1 MADPASGSDAD
12 KDIDQG
18 DFGEDDT
25 GNENLE
31 IVGEEERIDEIK
43 RNAETSGT
51 CGENLTWS
59 LVDGVL
65 TISGTGEMESYD
77 LNQNVTAPWY
87 EDRDLVTNV
96 IIEEGVTSIGGG
108 AFYCCS
114 GLTSVT
120 IPEGVTSIREDA
132 FFNCSGLTSVTIP
145 EGVTSIGEN
154 AFLNCSGLTSITIP
168 EGVTSIEGYAFS
180 GCSGLTSVTIPEG
193 VTLIEWYAFS
203 GCSRLTSV
211 TIPEGVTSI
220 GGWTF
225 SDCSGLMSVTIPEG
239 VTFIGWCAFSGCN
252 SLTNVYYNGNESDW
266 SAISIEDG
274 NTEFLYSVIH
284 YNNGHISGV
293 CGTPSVQDLTW
304 TLIDGTLTISGTGD
318 MASCGTG
325 MFELSSAPWYE
336 SRAQIRH
343 VDIEQGVTSI
353 GDSAFGGCDNMASI
367 TTSNSVTNIE
377 SYAFRECSSLTN
389 VIVPDSVTTIGYA
402 AFSGCGSL
410 TDITIPE
417 SVVNI
422 GANTFENCGSLAS
435 IVFPAGVTS
444 IGDYTLTGCTNL
456 AEVVIPDSVTSI
468 GNNAFFGCSSLTNVT
483 IPDNVV
489 SIGNNAFAHCTGL
502 TSVTIPDS
510 VTHMGDVA
518 FSNCGLVE
526 VRIPSNLTSIAGEM
540 FYGCANLKSVA
551 IPKAVTSIEVS
562 AFYGCDG
569 LTDVYYQGN
578 ESDWSG
584 ILIGE
589 FNEPLLNAAIHYN
602 STQYDSPIDPADITI
617 NADGLGDA
625 VLYVPYSGTI
635 KLSQGAETYEPTFKV
650 VTGTLPGGLWLDP
663 ASGEI
668 SGTPTES
675 GSFPVTVEAALS
687 VGEGEN
693 ISIQGELTILVK
705 ENTDDNIFESCDE
718 GYELEQPIGE
728 KTDQGYV
735 LREYSD
741 QLFVSA
747 GKFEQF
753 VDLWFNG
760 EKLIR
765 EEDYTAESGST
776 RITVRKQTFENK
788 SKSGSNTISAEFRDE
803 DGNLKRTSQNFTV
816 ETDKPDENPGTG
828 NKPGIGGSGGVGGG
842 SGTGGSGGSGGG
854 SGTGGS
860 GGSGGGSG
868 SGGSGGSNSGS
879 GSGSGGNSA
888 MPYTND
894 SWVKD
899 EIGWRCKKPDNTWLT
914 NGWYLLPYNET
925 TGWYYFNEE
934 GYMATGWLK
943 DQEKWYYLNP
953 VSDGTLGVMVTG
965 WRLIDGKWY
974 YLNEQADGTEG
985 TMAASGW
992 RQIPWGESTAWY
1004 YFNQEG
1010 HMASGWIQDQGR
1022 RYYLNPASGQTQG
1035 AMMTGWQLIDEI
1047 WYYFNEQA
1055 DGTYGALMTNT
1066 WIGNYYVDNNGMRV

>member
-1 MADPASGSDAD
+1 MGILKRKLAQVLSVALVVSSLGPSGKLASAAAVRDDLEWLEKTEIMEMADPASGSDAD

-65 TISGTGEMESYD
+65 TISGTGEMESYSSR
-77 LNQNVTAPWY
+77 TSAPWY
-87 EDRDLVTNV
+87 KYKDGVANV
-96 IIEEGVTSIGGG
+96 VITDGITSIGDHAFQDCSGLTSITLPDELTSIGGSAFWGCSGLTSITLPNRITSIGGG
-108 AFYCCS
+108 AFSDCS
-114 GLTSVT
+114 NLTEIT
-120 IPEGVTSIREDA
+120 IPDKITSIRGNV
-132 FFNCSGLTSVTIP
+132 FR
-145 EGVTSIGEN
+145 
-154 AFLNCSGLTSITIP
+154 
-168 EGVTSIEGYAFS
+168 
-180 GCSGLTSVTIPEG
+180 GCSGLTSVTIPAG
-193 VTLIEWYAFS
+193 I
-203 GCSRLTSV
+203 
-211 TIPEGVTSI
+211 TSI
-220 GGWTF
+220 GN
-225 SDCSGLMSVTIPEG
+225 S
-239 VTFIGWCAFSGCN
+239 AFSGCN
-252 SLTNVYYNGNESDW
+252 SLTDVYYN
-266 SAISIEDG
+266 
-274 NTEFLYSVIH
+274 
-284 YNNGHISGV
+284 
-293 CGTPSVQDLTW
+293 
-304 TLIDGTLTISGTGD
+304 
-318 MASCGTG
+318 
-325 MFELSSAPWYE
+325 
-336 SRAQIRH
+336 
-343 VDIEQGVTSI
+343 
-353 GDSAFGGCDNMASI
+353 
-367 TTSNSVTNIE
+367 
-377 SYAFRECSSLTN
+377 
-389 VIVPDSVTTIGYA
+389 
-402 AFSGCGSL
+402 
-410 TDITIPE
+410 
-417 SVVNI
+417 
-422 GANTFENCGSLAS
+422 
-435 IVFPAGVTS
+435 
-444 IGDYTLTGCTNL
+444 
-456 AEVVIPDSVTSI
+456 
-468 GNNAFFGCSSLTNVT
+468 
-483 IPDNVV
+483 
-489 SIGNNAFAHCTGL
+489 
-502 TSVTIPDS
+502 
-510 VTHMGDVA
+510 
-518 FSNCGLVE
+518 
-526 VRIPSNLTSIAGEM
+526 
-540 FYGCANLKSVA
+540 
-551 IPKAVTSIEVS
+551 
-562 AFYGCDG
+562 
-569 LTDVYYQGN
+569 GN

-602 STQYDSPIDPADITI
+602 SAKYDSPIDPADITI

-635 KLSQGAETYEPTFKV
+635 KLSQGESYEPTFKV

-663 ASGEI
+663 TTGEI
-668 SGTPTES
+668 SGTPTEP
-675 GSFPVTVEAALS
+675 GSFPVTVEAVLS

-693 ISIQGELTILVK
+693 ISIQGEVTILVK

-816 ETDKPDENPGTG
+816 ETDRPDENPGTG

-1010 HMASGWIQDQGR
+1010 HMASGWMQDQGR
-1022 RYYLNPASGQTQG
+1022 RYYLNPASSQTQG